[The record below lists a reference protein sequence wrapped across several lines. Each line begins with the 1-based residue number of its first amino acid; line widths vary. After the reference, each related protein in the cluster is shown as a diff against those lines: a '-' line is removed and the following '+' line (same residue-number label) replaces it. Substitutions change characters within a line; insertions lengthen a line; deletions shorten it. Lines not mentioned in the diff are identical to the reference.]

1 MAKSYY
7 ELKEEEERLALM
19 GGGYSP
25 EEEAPIPS
33 SLPSSVEASRRASGS
48 RLNVLGESLAAA
60 KRVEPR
66 SAGEQARIDDINR
79 RNAALT
85 TNARYEA
92 ALNGENRGSG
102 VLGFIGR
109 RRLMNKRGEREPGL
123 REMYT
128 EKSRLADEQTVM
140 AERRKGYQEGK
151 VAKAEFLAKYG
162 AEAAQAVTAQEN
174 AVTNAATA
182 TEAAIAAAE
191 QDQINNERNS
201 ARDSREVIAQNTAQQ
216 GLQSYLTRQESLAE
230 NIKKTYS
237 SLSGM
242 NDFVATAK
250 DAAAMGGPEGK
261 LAAPIIGIQQLFTSL
276 GVDWGRSGL
285 NSEILTSKS
294 AKLVLDSIMEQE
306 GGMKGVTEPELLILA
321 NSLPNMSTSH
331 EARIAIAE
339 ILQGVK
345 KRQLRSDLLD
355 YNQFSGDKSWRGESH
370 MPIRNYK
377 EMMLSTYTQEEIEE
391 AKARLMRGRQ

>member
-1 MAKSYY
+1 VAKSYY

-237 SLSGM
+237 SLNGM

-345 KRQLRSDLLD
+345 KRQLRADLLD
-355 YNQFSGDKSWRGESH
+355 YNQFSGDESWRGESH

>member
-1 MAKSYY
+1 MQQRAARAQTSDAIAGAKKNYAGAY
-7 ELKEEEERLALM
+7 AIPPLT
-19 GGGYSP
+19 P
-25 EEEAPIPS
+25 EEQQLNADADAAAAIPLGEAAYKQKDQFYGQGLLGMGVAGLLNLGKKKKIANRVAIAGEGLS
-33 SLPSSVEASRRASGS
+33 RSRRAT
-48 RLNVLGESLAAA
+48 ELATQRDA
-60 KRVEPR
+60 KR
-66 SAGEQARIDDINR
+66 AGGIAVLPSIDDIIER
-79 RNAALT
+79 EDEQAFDAKTALT
-85 TNARYEA
+85 ATAAARA
-92 ALNGENRGSG
+92 
-102 VLGFIGR
+102 
-109 RRLMNKRGEREPGL
+109 
-123 REMYT
+123 
-128 EKSRLADEQTVM
+128 
-140 AERRKGYQEGK
+140 
-151 VAKAEFLAKYG
+151 
-162 AEAAQAVTAQEN
+162 
-174 AVTNAATA
+174 AATTA
-182 TEAAIAAAE
+182 
-191 QDQINNERNS
+191 NERDQENS
-201 ARDSREVIAQNTAQQ
+201 ARDSREAITQNTTQQ
-216 GLQSYLTRQESLAE
+216 GLKSYLTRQEALSE

-345 KRQLRSDLLD
+345 KRQLRADLLD
-355 YNQFSGDKSWRGESH
+355 YNQFSGDDSWRGESH